1 MSPRVLGYGL
11 KIALRFAAMRRQ
23 FAKPG
28 EKEETPLIEYP
39 LHQFRL
45 FPYVAKVIGNLI
57 ASNKTFDMWYE
68 GKSEMYDPKSAK

>member
-1 MSPRVLGYGL
+1 
-11 KIALRFAAMRRQ
+11 MRRQ

-45 FPYVAKVIGNLI
+45 FPYVAKVVGNLV
-57 ASNKTFDMWYE
+57 ASNKVFDLWNE
-68 GKSEMYDPKSAK
+68 AKAEMYDPKSVKMQELHAITSAMKGVMTT